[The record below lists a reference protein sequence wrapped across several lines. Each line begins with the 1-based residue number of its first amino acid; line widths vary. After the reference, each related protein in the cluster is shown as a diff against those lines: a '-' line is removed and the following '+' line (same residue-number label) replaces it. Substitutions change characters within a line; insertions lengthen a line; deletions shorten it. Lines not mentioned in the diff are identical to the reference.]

1 MATLGDNAK
10 KKQPGSGLMSIFKPK
25 KPAGG
30 PPNDI
35 AGRVRSYPRG
45 PRESELKEPAK
56 KEELEKSATA
66 DVPDD
71 VAGRVHHR
79 DGYKMPKESGQTDP
93 PKKPADGPDK
103 PNEPEPVLTP
113 RPPEP
118 PSPPPSPPSPPAADA
133 KSKEN
138 IGETRE
144 YIGGKRR
151 TKRRR
156 RTKRKLTK
164 RRKTRKGNKR
174 KRRTTK
180 RR

>member
-1 MATLGDNAK
+1 MATLGDNAKK

-25 KPAGG
+25 KSADGPAD
-30 PPNDI
+30 DI

-45 PRESELKEPAK
+45 PKESELKEPAK

-66 DVPDD
+66 DVQDD
-71 VAGRVHHR
+71 VAGRVR
-79 DGYKMPKESGQTDP
+79 AYPRGPKESGQTDP
-93 PKKPADGPDK
+93 PKKPVDGPDK
-103 PNEPEPVLTP
+103 PNE
-113 RPPEP
+113 
-118 PSPPPSPPSPPAADA
+118 PPAADA

-164 RRKTRKGNKR
+164 RRKTRKGKKG
-174 KRRTTK
+174 KRRRTK